1 MPLNLFKTFGRS
13 SRDDDENFV
22 QQGFRS
28 KRGYPSIR
36 RQVLT
41 KGFRRNNEVGRIKL
55 LIPDVLS
62 SLLST
67 QAQEVVLPVLPPDFS
82 RQEADIRGFDEESY
96 VEVPGDFGE
105 PSDHYTPSTHRT
117 MPSDRRQE
125 YPNRLYESS
134 THDFGRAPSAEDEYS
149 DMDESPVP
157 NNPRYP
163 MGGYSGRNMVD
174 DPVTFDPSVIA
185 RTESMDSRDNDH
197 YMEDGRRH
205 PAFSRT
211 NSQVLIHSVPSCP
224 HFYRIASITA
234 SSFNLFFKNPLRSFL
249 KVP

>member
-28 KRGYPSIR
+28 KRYPSIR

-41 KGFRRNNEVGRIKL
+41 KGFRRNNKVGSIKL

-67 QAQEVVLPVLPPDFS
+67 QAQEVVLPVLPPNLS
-82 RQEADIRGFDEESY
+82 RQEAGIRGFDEESY
-96 VEVPGDFGE
+96 VEVPGDFRE

-117 MPSDRRQE
+117 MPSDSRQE
-125 YPNRLYESS
+125 YPNRLYGPSV
-134 THDFGRAPSAEDEYS
+134 HDFGRAPSAEDDYS

-163 MGGYSGRNMVD
+163 MGGYSGRDMVD
-174 DPVTFDPSVIA
+174 DPVNFDPSVIA
-185 RTESMDSRDNDH
+185 RSESMDSRDNDH

-205 PAFSRT
+205 PAFART
-211 NSQVLIHSVPSCP
+211 NSQVLIYSVTSCP

-234 SSFNLFFKNPLRSFL
+234 SLFFKNHLRSFL